1 MGIVMTNTR
10 SGYYGTYSI
19 GLALLALLALLPAGC
34 GNKQAGES
42 VKVDA
47 MAVSVKTLRIESQPL
62 PLTVM
67 VTGNLVSNSAVDVK
81 AETTGRLLQF
91 AKQEGDAVSAG
102 ETVATVDEE
111 NYKIALRQ
119 AQAAV
124 QVADAALARTR
135 VLAAHAKSEL
145 ARAQNLVRSGGITEK
160 DVEAAQLAE
169 RDAQAQV
176 AVAEAQLAQARAAQ
190 EMAEKRLRDAAILAP
205 VAGVIQRK
213 YVNPGAYVEPPTM
226 VFSIVDNRQL
236 ELESPVPT
244 ALLGQIRAG
253 QRVTFQVNS
262 YPGSKFEGRVAEIN
276 PAVDAL
282 ARSAK
287 VRVRVDNASGKLKAG
302 MFVDGEIQTGVAQQA
317 IMVPAGAVYRSATPG
332 QDSYVFVVDGGKV
345 ARRPV
350 QLGREADN
358 RLEITSGLKPGDS
371 LVAEQ
376 RIELAEGVRVEQGK

>member
-1 MGIVMTNTR
+1 MTNTR
-10 SGYYGTYSI
+10 NRCYGTYNF
-19 GLALLALLALLPAGC
+19 GLALLALVALLAAGC
-34 GNKQAGES
+34 GRKEAGAS
-42 VKVDA
+42 VKVEA
-47 MAVSVKTLRIESQPL
+47 AAISVKTVQIETQPL
-62 PLTVM
+62 PLTVV
-67 VTGNLVSNSAVDVK
+67 VTGSLVSNSSVDVK

-102 ETVATVDEE
+102 EVVASVDQE
-111 NYKIALRQ
+111 NYKIAVRQ

-124 QVADAALARTR
+124 QVADAGLARTR

-176 AVAEAQLAQARAAQ
+176 AVAEAQLAQARVAQ
-190 EMAEKRLRDAAILAP
+190 DMAEKHLRDAAIRAP

-213 YVNPGAYVEPPTM
+213 YINPGAYVEPPTM
-226 VFSIVDNRQL
+226 LFSIVDNRQL

-262 YPGSKFEGRVAEIN
+262 YPDSKFEGRVGEIN

-282 ARSAK
+282 TRSAK

-302 MFVDGEIQTGVAQQA
+302 MFVEGEILTGVAQQA
-317 IMVPAGAVYRSATPG
+317 ILVPSGAVYRSATPG

-350 QLGREADN
+350 QLGRETDS
-358 RLEITSGLKPGDS
+358 RLEITSGLKPGEA

-376 RIELAEGVRVEQGK
+376 RIELAEGVRVEPGK

>member
-10 SGYYGTYSI
+10 SNYYGPYNI
-19 GLALLALLALLPAGC
+19 GLAFLALVALLAAGC
-34 GNKQAGES
+34 GRKQAGAP

-47 MAVSVKTLRIESQPL
+47 MAVSVKTVRIETQAL
-62 PLTVM
+62 PLTVV
-67 VTGNLVSNSAVDVK
+67 VTGTLVSNSSVDVK

-102 ETVATVDEE
+102 EAVATVDDE
-111 NYKIALRQ
+111 NYKIAVRQ

-135 VLAAHAKSEL
+135 VLAAHGKSEL
-145 ARAQNLVRSGGITEK
+145 ARSQNLVRSGGITEK
-160 DVEAAQLAE
+160 DLEAAQLAD

-190 EMAEKRLRDAAILAP
+190 DMADKRLRDAAIRAP

-213 YVNPGAYVEPPTM
+213 YINPGSYVEPPTM

-262 YPGSKFEGRVAEIN
+262 YPDSKFEGRVAEIN

-287 VRVRVDNASGKLKAG
+287 VRVRVDNSTGKLKAG
-302 MFVDGEIQTGVAQQA
+302 MFVEGAIQTGVQQQA
-317 IMVPAGAVYRSATPG
+317 ILVPAGAVYRSATPG

-350 QLGREADN
+350 HLGRETDN
-358 RLEITSGLKPGDS
+358 QLEITSGLKPGDA

>member
-1 MGIVMTNTR
+1 MTNTR
-10 SGYYGTYSI
+10 SVYYGTYNI
-19 GLALLALLALLPAGC
+19 GLALLALFALLPAGC
-34 GNKQAGES
+34 GKKQAGAS

-47 MAVSVKTLRIESQPL
+47 MAVSVKTVRIESQPL
-62 PLTVM
+62 PLTVV
-67 VTGNLVSNSAVDVK
+67 VTGTLVSNSSVDVK

-91 AKQEGDAVSAG
+91 AKQEGDAVSVG
-102 ETVATVDEE
+102 EAVATVDDE
-111 NYKIALRQ
+111 NYKIAVRQ

-135 VLAAHAKSEL
+135 VLAAHSKSEL
-145 ARAQNLVRSGGITEK
+145 ARSQNLVRSGGITEK
-160 DVEAAQLAE
+160 DLEAAQLAD

-190 EMAEKRLRDAAILAP
+190 DMADKRLRDAAIRAP

-213 YVNPGAYVEPPTM
+213 YINPGSYVEPPTM

-253 QRVTFQVNS
+253 QTVTFQVNS
-262 YPGSKFEGRVAEIN
+262 YPDSKFEGRVAEIN

-287 VRVRVDNASGKLKAG
+287 VRVRVDNSSGKLKAG
-302 MFVDGEIQTGVAQQA
+302 MFVEGAIQTGLEQQA
-317 IMVPAGAVYRSATPG
+317 ILVPAGAVYRSATPG

-350 QLGREADN
+350 QLGRETDN
-358 RLEITSGLKPGDS
+358 RLEITSGLKPGDA

>member
-1 MGIVMTNTR
+1 V
-10 SGYYGTYSI
+10 
-19 GLALLALLALLPAGC
+19 
-34 GNKQAGES
+34 
-42 VKVDA
+42 
-47 MAVSVKTLRIESQPL
+47 RIETQAL
-62 PLTVM
+62 PLTVV
-67 VTGNLVSNSAVDVK
+67 VTGTLVSNSAVDVK

-102 ETVATVDEE
+102 ETVATVDQE
-111 NYKIALRQ
+111 NYRIAVRQ

-124 QVADAALARTR
+124 QVADAGLARTR

-160 DVEAAQLAE
+160 DVEAAQLAD

-176 AVAEAQLAQARAAQ
+176 AVAEAQLAQARVAQ
-190 EMAEKRLRDAAILAP
+190 DMAEKHLRDAAIRAP

-213 YVNPGAYVEPPTM
+213 YINPGAYVEPPTM
-226 VFSIVDNRQL
+226 LFSIVDNRQL

-262 YPGSKFEGRVAEIN
+262 YPDSKFEGSVGEIN

-282 ARSAK
+282 TRSAK
-287 VRVRVDNASGKLKAG
+287 VRVRVNNSSGKLKAG
-302 MFVDGEIQTGVAQQA
+302 MFVEGEILTGVAQQA
-317 IMVPAGAVYRSATPG
+317 ILVPSGAVYRSATPG
-332 QDSYVFVVDGGKV
+332 QDSYVFVVDGGKA

-350 QLGREADN
+350 QLGRETDS
-358 RLEITSGLKPGDS
+358 RLEITSGLKPGEA

-376 RIELAEGVRVEQGK
+376 RIELAEGVRVEAGK

>member
-1 MGIVMTNTR
+1 MTNTR
-10 SGYYGTYSI
+10 STNYTIHSF
-19 GLALLALLALLPAGC
+19 LLALLAVLVLLQAGC
-34 GNKQAGES
+34 GRKQAGAP

-47 MAVSVKTLRIESQPL
+47 AALSVKTVQIETQAL
-62 PLTVM
+62 PLTVV
-67 VTGNLVSNSAVDVK
+67 VTGSLVSNSAVDVK

-91 AKQEGDAVSAG
+91 TKQEGDAVSAG
-102 ETVATVDEE
+102 ETVAMVDEE
-111 NYKIALRQ
+111 NYKIAVRQ

-124 QVADAALARTR
+124 QVADASLARTR
-135 VLAAHAKSEL
+135 VLAAHGKSEL
-145 ARAQNLVRSGGITEK
+145 ARSQNLVRSGGITEK
-160 DVEAAQLAE
+160 DVEAAQLAD

-176 AVAEAQLAQARAAQ
+176 AVAEAQLAQARVAQ
-190 EMAEKRLRDAAILAP
+190 DMAEKRLRDAAILAP
-205 VAGVIQRK
+205 VGGVIQRK
-213 YVNPGAYVEPPTM
+213 YINPGAYVEPPTM

-262 YPGSKFEGRVAEIN
+262 YPGSNFEGRVGEIN

-287 VRVRVDNASGKLKAG
+287 VRVRVDNTSGKLKAG
-302 MFVDGEIQTGVAQQA
+302 MFVEGEILTGVAQQA
-317 IMVPAGAVYRSATPG
+317 VAVPAAAVYRSATPG
-332 QDSYVFVVDGGKV
+332 QDSYVFVVDGGKA

-350 QLGREADN
+350 QLGREMDN
-358 RLEITSGLKPGDS
+358 RLEITSGLKPGDA

-376 RIELAEGVRVEQGK
+376 RIELAEGVRVEAGK